1 MVLLA
6 LLSLVWLCGYR
17 EIVQAD
23 PLTVEAVPIVLDQST
38 PERTR
43 FGQLTFLGGFV
54 LRSTDERFG
63 GLSGLALSADGTVLY
78 AVSDYGYGVAVDL
91 QHAADGRLTGFGD
104 WNIHRLISL
113 QGKPFRSKADAE
125 ALVRDQDGAL
135 LVAFEGRPRL
145 WRYPPATPPF
155 TALPQALPLP
165 AELSQAPR
173 NGGLEA
179 VTRLPDGRLLL
190 LTEEFANAD
199 GSLKGWLIHENN
211 FSVLAYQPFKGFRPT
226 DLAPLANG
234 DVLVLERHYS
244 ILGGPAARL
253 RRLPREHLRA
263 GAVLQG
269 QEIMRL
275 ELPLSV
281 DNFEGLA
288 VHEAAPIGTIL
299 YLVTDD
305 NYSALQRTL
314 LLQFRLDP
322 SPMSLKPPETGPS
335 LVR

>member
-1 MVLLA
+1 MALLV
-6 LLSLVWLCGYR
+6 LLSLVWFCCSGGM
-17 EIVQAD
+17 VQAD
-23 PLTVEAVPIVLDQST
+23 SLMVEAVPLVLDQSA

-54 LRSTDERFG
+54 LHSPDERFG
-63 GLSGLALSADGTVLY
+63 GLSGLALSPDGAVLY
-78 AVSDYGYGVAVDL
+78 AVSDYGYGLSVSL
-91 QHAADGRLTGFGD
+91 QHTADGRLAGFRD
-104 WNIHRLISL
+104 WNISRLINL
-113 QGKPFRSKADAE
+113 QGKPFRAKADAE
-125 ALVRDQDGAL
+125 ALVRDQDGAF

-165 AELSQAPR
+165 SELAQAPG

-179 VTRLPDGRLLL
+179 VARLPDGRVLLV
-190 LTEEFANAD
+190 TEEFANTD
-199 GSLKGWLIHENN
+199 GSLKGWLIDASHV
-211 FSVLAYQPFKGFRPT
+211 SALAYQPFKDFRPT
-226 DLAPLANG
+226 DLATLANG
-234 DVLVLERHYS
+234 DVLVLERYYS
-244 ILGGPAARL
+244 ILGGPAVRL
-253 RRLPREHLRA
+253 RRLSREHVRA
-263 GAVLQG
+263 GAMLQG

-288 VHEAAPIGTIL
+288 VHEAPPLGTLL
-299 YLVTDD
+299 YLVTDN

-314 LLQFRLDP
+314 LLQFRLEP
-322 SPMSLKPPETGPS
+322 SPLSLKPLEPGSS